1 MAINLLLKFL
11 VIRVKGLVND
21 FNSII
26 GGNSVNSLIIIVIVG
41 ELSFLQIRL

>member
-26 GGNSVNSLIIIVIVG
+26 GGNSVNSLIIIVG

>member
-26 GGNSVNSLIIIVIVG
+26 GGNSVNSLIIIVS